1 MLMIEK
7 KMLILCKSPIQGLG
21 DTKSTAEK
29 EHAINFYEQQKKSCL
44 SLYYNG
50 EKRFFFFF
58 VNGFEVYK
66 IKAKNSEIN
75 AVQLCLGKLSKY
87 FSADNLKNTRLH

>member
-1 MLMIEK
+1 MEK
-7 KMLILCKSPIQGLG
+7 S
-21 DTKSTAEK
+21 D
-29 EHAINFYEQQKKSCL
+29 
-44 SLYYNG
+44 
-50 EKRFFFFF
+50 FFFF

-66 IKAKNSEIN
+66 IRAKNSEIN